1 MTHGETQVCL
11 PNFFSRLLADR
22 PSRAFAERADETVE
36 QFVPQM
42 LETDMEEDEKS
53 CTPCS
58 KEHVDMVKHIE
69 AVE

>member
-36 QFVPQM
+36 QFVPQIS
-42 LETDMEEDEKS
+42 ETDMEEEEKS
-53 CTPCS
+53 CMLCS
-58 KEHVDMVKHIE
+58 KEHVDIVKRIE
-69 AVE
+69 DVE